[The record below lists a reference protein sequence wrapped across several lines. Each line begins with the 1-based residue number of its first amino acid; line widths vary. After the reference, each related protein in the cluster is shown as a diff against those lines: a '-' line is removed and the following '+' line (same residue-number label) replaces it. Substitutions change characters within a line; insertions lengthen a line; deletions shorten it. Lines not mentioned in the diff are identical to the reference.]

1 MYDGCR
7 SASIPTEMTR
17 ETVGKQIYLNNTII
31 ELLHKLPVFNM
42 FSKDELRGMLR
53 SGNVLRLERHPK
65 DTVVIQEGAFSR
77 WAYILLRGAVKVIKE
92 GAEVC
97 QLCERGEIIGE
108 IGAVHSQMRSATVLA
123 MEECMFIAV
132 NIGAIEKMHGPESLE
147 YLQRIHQSFTPLIEE
162 RLNKTLEVAD
172 IMNQVRQKRQELQE
186 LEKRLR
192 QLGAH
197 EEKSMLQKLLDGD
210 GF

>member
-1 MYDGCR
+1 M
-7 SASIPTEMTR
+7 
-17 ETVGKQIYLNNTII
+17 GKQIYLNTTII

-42 FSKDELRGMLR
+42 FSRDEMRRMLR
-53 SGNVLRLERHPK
+53 SGDVLRLERHPK
-65 DTVVIQEGAFSR
+65 DAVVIQEGAFSR

-97 QLCERGEIIGE
+97 QLRERGEIIGE
-108 IGAVHSQMRSATVLA
+108 IGAVHSQVRSATVLA

-147 YLQRIHQSFTPLIEE
+147 YLQRIHESFTPLIEE

-172 IMNQVRQKRQELQE
+172 IMNQVRQKRQELLE
-186 LEKRLR
+186 LENRLR